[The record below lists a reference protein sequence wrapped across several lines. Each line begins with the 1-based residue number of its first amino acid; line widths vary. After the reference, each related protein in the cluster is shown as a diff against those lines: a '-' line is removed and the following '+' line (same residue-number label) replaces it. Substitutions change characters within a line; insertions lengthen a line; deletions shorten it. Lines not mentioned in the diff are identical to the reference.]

1 MVKFN
6 AENEQARHYPYVEI
20 PYHFVFDSKHC
31 KWKVRQRGSNNVIV
45 SVYSPTGKAFFLR
58 LLLLHVK
65 GEMSFEDLRTVNGTV
80 FNTFRETCS
89 QLGLLQ
95 DDIEWRN
102 TLIEAAATRMPKQI
116 RQLFSIILISMN
128 LMILYNF
135 GMSFKI

>member
-6 AENEQARHYPYVEI
+6 PKNEQARHYQYVEI
-20 PYHFVFDSKHC
+20 PYHFVFDSKRC
-31 KWKVRQRGSNNVIV
+31 KWKVRQRGSNKVIV
-45 SVYSPTGKAFFLR
+45 RMYSPTGKAFFLR

-65 GEMSFEDLRTVNGTV
+65 VPMSFEDLRTVNGTV
-80 FNTFRETCS
+80 FYAFRETCS

-116 RQLFSIILISMN
+116 RQLFSIILTFCEPDDP
-128 LMILYNF
+128 L
-135 GMSFKI
+135 